1 MKLDL
6 DNLSGTVAI
15 VGAGPGD
22 PELMTLRA
30 HRLLAR
36 ADVVLCDRL
45 VHGEILQPCRDDVR
59 FIDVGKSPDGKRTSQ
74 DVINH
79 LLVKEARGG
88 NFVVR
93 LKGGDPFVFGRGGE
107 EALHLRKHG
116 VDFEIV
122 PGISSCV
129 GVPERAGIPVTHRGV
144 STHFTVVTG
153 MGTDGPPEEAWR
165 KLAGTGGTLVVLM
178 GVRQLKNIVAALVAG
193 GRDPR
198 TPAAI
203 VQEGTTP
210 NQLSVEGTLATIAE
224 RAEQVGVSSP
234 AVIIIGD
241 VVSLRQ
247 KIAGREKPWPALQ
260 TVLAG

>member
-6 DNLSGTVAI
+6 DNLNGRVAI

-45 VHGEILQPCRDDVR
+45 VNREILDVCPQR
-59 FIDVGKSPDGKRTSQ
+59 ARVIDVGKNPDGRKTSQ
-74 DVINH
+74 EVINH

-107 EALHLRKHG
+107 EGLHLRKHG
-116 VDFEIV
+116 VEFEIV
-122 PGISSCV
+122 PGISSAV
-129 GVPERAGIPVTHRGV
+129 GVPARAGIPVTHRGV

-153 MGTDGPPEEAWR
+153 MGMGEAPAETWR
-165 KLAGTGGTLVVLM
+165 ALGGAGGTIVVLM
-178 GVRQLKNIVAALVAG
+178 GVRNLPDIVAELIAG
-193 GRDPR
+193 GRDAA
-198 TPAAI
+198 TPAAM
-203 VQEGTTP
+203 VQEGTTDREFV
-210 NQLSVEGTLATIAE
+210 VEATLGTIAG
-224 RAEQVGVSSP
+224 RAEELGISSP
-234 AVIIIGD
+234 AVLVVGD
-241 VVSLRQ
+241 VVSLRGQ
-247 KIAGREKPWPALQ
+247 
-260 TVLAG
+260 LAGQTQWPFALETVG